1 MKLLITGANGQLGRC
16 LQDRAQKY
24 GFDVAAV
31 THEQLDI
38 TDKSAVDLFF
48 SQWQPELVIN
58 AAAYTAVDKAE
69 TEPDIAYQVNVTGPK
84 NLAEACQQRNI
95 PMFHISTDYVFD
107 GSGTKPYKP
116 LDQTCP
122 QSVYGATKLA
132 GEKVVAETCTKHVI
146 VRTAWVFSEYGSNF
160 VKTMLRLASDRV
172 ELSVVADQ
180 YGCPTY
186 AGDIAEALLTMATA
200 INQQADWTG
209 YGIHHFCG
217 DQATSWHGFAR
228 AIMAEGI
235 ASGLLKRAPTV
246 KAISTADYPTPAKRP
261 EYSVLDCSSYPVKQ
275 YNRCWRTSLV
285 DVIEKIVVNSSEA
298 NILD

>member
-16 LQDRAQKY
+16 LQDRAQGY

-31 THEQLDI
+31 THGQLDI

-69 TEPDIAYQVNVTGPK
+69 TETDIAYQVNVTGPK
-84 NLAEACQQRNI
+84 NLAEACQHSDI

-107 GSGTKPYKP
+107 GFATKPYKP
-116 LDQTCP
+116 HDQTCP
-122 QSVYGATKLA
+122 QSVYGATKLE
-132 GEKVVAETCTKHVI
+132 GEKIVAQICTKHVI
-146 VRTAWVFSEYGSNF
+146 VRTAWVFSEYGNNF

-172 ELSVVADQ
+172 EFSVVADQ

-200 INQQADWTG
+200 INQHEDWTG

-235 ASGLLKRAPTV
+235 ASGLLKKIPTV
-246 KAISTADYPTPAKRP
+246 KAIPSADYPTPAKRP
-261 EYSVLDCSSYPVKQ
+261 EYSVLDCSSYPANQ
-275 YNRCWRTSLV
+275 YSRCWRTSLAN
-285 DVIEKIVVNSSEA
+285 VINRIVVTSS
-298 NILD
+298 LG

>member
-1 MKLLITGANGQLGRC
+1 MKLLITVANGQLGRC
-16 LQDRAQKY
+16 LQDRAQAY
-24 GFDVAAV
+24 GFNVVAV
-31 THEQLDI
+31 SHEQLDI
-38 TDKSAVDLFF
+38 SDKSAVDLFF
-48 SQWQPELVIN
+48 SQFQPELVIN

-69 TEPDIAYQVNVTGPK
+69 IEPNIAYEVNVTGPK
-84 NLAEACQQRNI
+84 NLAEACQLRNI

-107 GSGTKPYKP
+107 GSSTKPYKP

-122 QSVYGATKLA
+122 QSVYGGTKLA
-132 GEKVVAETCTKHVI
+132 GEQIVAQICTKHVI
-146 VRTAWVFSEYGSNF
+146 VRTAWVFSEYGNNF
-160 VKTMLRLASDRV
+160 VKTMLRLAGDRA

-186 AGDIAEALLTMATA
+186 AGDIAEALLKMATA
-200 INQQADWTG
+200 INKKNDWSG

-235 ASGLLKRAPTV
+235 ASGLLTRIPTV
-246 KAISTADYPTPAKRP
+246 KAIPSADYPTPAKRP
-261 EYSVLDCSSYPVKQ
+261 EYSVLDCSSYPVSQ

-285 DVIEKIVVNSSEA
+285 NVIDRIVVNSS
-298 NILD
+298 L